1 MSCHIVLFAGQG
13 YQERSVYI
21 KLKLASVNPAALQL
35 LNYRGISTGVG
46 RRKYPLLPCDA
57 TVDAPSF
64 RVFGLLA
71 KPLFHSCILGQ
82 QSFCSLISY

>member
-35 LNYRGISTGVG
+35 LNYRGISMGGV

-57 TVDAPSF
+57 TVDVPFSP
-64 RVFGLLA
+64 VFGLLA
-71 KPLFHSCILGQ
+71 KPFFHSCTLGQ
-82 QSFCSLISY
+82 QSFSSLILF